1 MLLRTWVRTEGTQ
14 AGPDGVL
21 RYPPPVP
28 IIVLNG
34 EETQTPD
41 GSTVQTLLESLELA
55 PAQVAVERNR
65 AIVPRTE
72 YGQTALTDGDALEVV
87 TFVGGG

>member
-1 MLLRTWVRTEGTQ
+1 MHGVDRGGGAALLRY
-14 AGPDGVL
+14 AG
-21 RYPPPVP
+21 RVP

-41 GSTVQTLLESLELA
+41 GSTVSSLLLSLELA
-55 PAQVAVERNR
+55 PTEVAVERNKT
-65 AIVPRTE
+65 IVPRAE
-72 YGQTALTDGDALEVV
+72 YGDTALSDGDALEVV